1 MMHPSP
7 PRVVWSVVLAW
18 AASSSSLPNASA
30 AAPPP
35 PPPPPAT
42 TATTAAATLAG
53 SLDQST
59 PKALL
64 RSFFASRGEVDEATL
79 RSLLHAATP
88 VEQKMLDS
96 VVQIE
101 LANQRLRAA
110 ERERFGA
117 SATTTAPSVA
127 SSQGVDVDT
136 VEDIDALTEKVEG
149 DRATVSSPM
158 NANIT
163 MQLVR
168 VDGRWKLPVAEQ
180 VGGAVDPAMA
190 ETLGATTRAQV
201 EIIDAVAA
209 DVRAGRFASEE
220 QVRQE
225 LIRRFAERLA
235 SATRPA
241 NNPSAT
247 QPAGT

>member
-1 MMHPSP
+1 MTLPL
-7 PRVVWSVVLAW
+7 RVVAGVMVAVVAMTTAL
-18 AASSSSLPNASA
+18 ASA
-30 AAPPP
+30 AAPS
-35 PPPPPAT
+35 T
-42 TATTAAATLAG
+42 TSAAV
-53 SLDQST
+53 LDQST

-88 VEQKMLDS
+88 VEQKILDS

-101 LANQRLRAA
+101 LANSRLRTA
-110 ERERFGA
+110 ERARFGA
-117 SATTTAPSVA
+117 AATSTAPSVA

-136 VEDIDALTEKVEG
+136 LEDIDALTETVEG

-158 NANIT
+158 NAKIT

-168 VDGRWKLPVAEQ
+168 VDGKWKLPVAAQ
-180 VGGAVDPAMA
+180 AGQVDPTIA
-190 ETLGATTRAQV
+190 ETLGVATRAQV
-201 EIIDAVAA
+201 EIIDAVTA
-209 DVRAGRFASEE
+209 DVRAGKFASED
-220 QVRQE
+220 QVQQE
-225 LIRRFAERLA
+225 LARRFAERLA

-241 NNPSAT
+241 PSPQSAT

>member
-35 PPPPPAT
+35 PPPP
-42 TATTAAATLAG
+42 ATTAAATLAG

-96 VVQIE
+96 VVQVE
-101 LANQRLRAA
+101 LANARLRAA
-110 ERERFGA
+110 ERARFGA
-117 SATTTAPSVA
+117 AATTTAPSVA

-136 VEDIDALTEKVEG
+136 
-149 DRATVSSPM
+149 
-158 NANIT
+158 
-163 MQLVR
+163 
-168 VDGRWKLPVAEQ
+168 
-180 VGGAVDPAMA
+180 
-190 ETLGATTRAQV
+190 
-201 EIIDAVAA
+201 
-209 DVRAGRFASEE
+209 
-220 QVRQE
+220 
-225 LIRRFAERLA
+225 
-235 SATRPA
+235 
-241 NNPSAT
+241 
-247 QPAGT
+247 

>member
-1 MMHPSP
+1 MLRPSSLSLSS
-7 PRVVWSVVLAW
+7 PRVLCAVGWVAVAM
-18 AASSSSLPNASA
+18 
-30 AAPPP
+30 AAPARAAEPP
-35 PPPPPAT
+35 V
-42 TATTAAATLAG
+42 ATTAAAAISPT
-53 SLDQST
+53 LDQST

-79 RSLLHAATP
+79 RSLMHAATP
-88 VEQKMLDS
+88 IEQKILDS
-96 VVQIE
+96 VVQVE
-101 LANQRLRAA
+101 LANQRLRSA
-110 ERERFGA
+110 ERQRFGA
-117 SATTTAPSVA
+117 AAATTAPAPGRMA
-127 SSQGVDVDT
+127 SSQGLDVDT
-136 VEDIDALTEKVEG
+136 VEDIEALTEKVQG

-168 VDGRWKLPVAEQ
+168 VDGKWKLPVAAQ

-190 ETLGATTRAQV
+190 DTIGATTRARV

-209 DVRAGRFASEE
+209 EVRAGRFAGEE

-225 LIRRFAERLA
+225 LTRRFAERLA

>member
-1 MMHPSP
+1 MMRPSLSP
-7 PRVVWSVVLAW
+7 PFMCAAGWLSVVMALPVR
-18 AASSSSLPNASA
+18 AAEPPA
-30 AAPPP
+30 AAAGAAGAAP
-35 PPPPPAT
+35 
-42 TATTAAATLAG
+42 ATTAAATFAP
-53 SLDQST
+53 SLDQSS

-64 RSFFASRGEVDEATL
+64 RSFFASRGEVDEGTL

-88 VEQKMLDS
+88 VEQKILDS
-96 VVQIE
+96 VVQVE

-110 ERERFGA
+110 ARARFGV

-136 VEDIDALTEKVEG
+136 VEDIEALTEKVEG

-168 VDGRWKLPVAEQ
+168 VDGKWKLPVAEQ

-209 DVRAGRFASEE
+209 DVRAGKFAGEE

-225 LIRRFAERLA
+225 LTRRFAERLA

-241 NNPSAT
+241 NNSSAT